1 MAIRILVNG
10 AAGRMGQ
17 VVSNAV
23 IKNPSLTLVGQTD
36 RHDNLANTI
45 EKTDA
50 QVVIDF
56 TDPAA
61 AYQNTLTIIR
71 SGAYPVIGTT
81 GFTEN
86 QIMQLQELC
95 HKLQRGGV
103 IAPNFSLG
111 MAMIIKYSQDL
122 VKYFSQVS
130 IIEMHNTHKKDAPSG
145 TALYTAAKL
154 RTALVTDE
162 LTTEIPIHS
171 VRLPGII
178 SQQQIIFGSSNET
191 ITFSHE
197 SIDRQSFM
205 PGVCLACTKVL
216 ELTELVYGLENIL

>member
-1 MAIRILVNG
+1 MTIRILVNG

-17 VVSNAV
+17 VASSAV
-23 IKNPSLTLVGQTD
+23 IKNPALNLVGQAD
-36 RHDNLANTI
+36 RQDNLAQTI
-45 EKTDA
+45 AKTNA

-81 GFTEN
+81 GFTET
-86 QIMQLQELC
+86 QITQLQELC
-95 HKLQRGGV
+95 RKLQRGGI

-111 MAMIIKYSQDL
+111 MAMLIKYSQDL

-130 IIEMHNTHKKDAPSG
+130 IIEMHNTHKKDSPSG

-154 RTALVTDE
+154 RSALGEDE
-162 LTTEIPIHS
+162 LAHEIPIHS

-191 ITFSHE
+191 ITLSHE

-216 ELTELVYGLENIL
+216 ELNELVYGLENIL